1 MHFGVLS
8 KRQMHVE
15 TQQMNES
22 KFDPLL
28 GWHLRPVHVLNLLC
42 TKQLIYESRKKRT
55 KIGYDYHLLVIIK
68 MVLLFD
74 ILQL

>member
-42 TKQLIYESRKKRT
+42 TKQLINESRKKAQ
-55 KIGYDYHLLVIIK
+55 KLDMIIIIK
-68 MVLLFD
+68 MVLLLD
-74 ILQL
+74 IIQL

>member
-1 MHFGVLS
+1 MRFRVLS

-42 TKQLIYESRKKRT
+42 TKQLINESRKKAQ
-55 KIGYDYHLLVIIK
+55 KLDMIIIIK

-74 ILQL
+74 IIQL

>member
-42 TKQLIYESRKKRT
+42 TKQLINESRKKAQ
-55 KIGYDYHLLVIIK
+55 KLDMIIIIK

-74 ILQL
+74 IIQL